1 MSNEL
6 KLFEHEK
13 FGKLEIY
20 IDEQGREWFPATELA
35 KTLGYKNPQEAIRK
49 HCKEAG
55 CVNRSVSYP
64 SGTKQKKYINEGNL
78 YRLLAKSKIKGAEEF
93 ESWIFDEVLPTI
105 RKTGAY
111 ITDNVWSQITN
122 DPAKFGEFLID
133 YGKTKDELKQVKA
146 KNDILMHT
154 EKTYTVTE
162 IAKELGVS
170 SARIL
175 NKILS
180 IDHIQYMQN
189 GTWVLY
195 SSLQLDN
202 LIIINLSYCPE
213 IDFKRFFHPTQ
224 PLGCLFKKN
233 SSMTTT
239 KLSKGS

>member
-1 MSNEL
+1 MSNKL

-35 KTLGYKNPQEAIRK
+35 QMLGYKNPQKAIRD
-49 HCKEAG
+49 HCSEKG
-55 CVNRSVSYP
+55 CTIRSVLTN
-64 SGTKQKKYINEGNL
+64 GGKQRKKYVNEGNL

-111 ITDNVWSQITN
+111 ITDNVWDQITN

-146 KNDILMHT
+146 KNDILMHI

-170 SARIL
+170 SAKIL
-175 NKILS
+175 NQILS
-180 IDHIQYMQN
+180 KDHIQYYMN

-195 SSLQLDN
+195 SPYADR
-202 LIIINLSYCPE
+202 IFYPVI
-213 IDFKRFFHPTQ
+213 
-224 PLGCLFKKN
+224 
-233 SSMTTT
+233 
-239 KLSKGS
+239 

>member
-1 MSNEL
+1 MSNKL

-35 KTLGYKNPQEAIRK
+35 QMLGYKNPQKAIRD
-49 HCKEAG
+49 HCSEKG
-55 CVNRSVSYP
+55 CTIRSVLTN
-64 SGTKQKKYINEGNL
+64 GGKQRKKYVNEGNL

-111 ITDNVWSQITN
+111 ITDNVWDQITN

-133 YGKTKDELKQVKA
+133 YGKTKNELKQVKA

-224 PLGCLFKKN
+224 PLGCFF
-233 SSMTTT
+233 
-239 KLSKGS
+239 

>member
-1 MSNEL
+1 MSNKL

-35 KTLGYKNPQEAIRK
+35 QMLGYKNPQKAIRD
-49 HCKEAG
+49 HCSEKG
-55 CVNRSVSYP
+55 CTIRSVLTN
-64 SGTKQKKYINEGNL
+64 GGKQRKKYVNEGNL

-162 IAKELGVS
+162 IAKELVF
-170 SARIL
+170 L
-175 NKILS
+175 NTMGI
-180 IDHIQYMQN
+180 
-189 GTWVLY
+189 T
-195 SSLQLDN
+195 
-202 LIIINLSYCPE
+202 
-213 IDFKRFFHPTQ
+213 
-224 PLGCLFKKN
+224 LFN
-233 SSMTTT
+233 TDRTFYPVME
-239 KLSKGS
+239 LLC

>member
-1 MSNEL
+1 MSNKL

-35 KTLGYKNPQEAIRK
+35 QMLGYKNPQKAIRD
-49 HCKEAG
+49 HCSEKG
-55 CVNRSVSYP
+55 CTIRSVLTN
-64 SGTKQKKYINEGNL
+64 GGKQRKKYVNEGNL

-111 ITDNVWSQITN
+111 ITDNVWDQITN

-133 YGKTKDELKQVKA
+133 YGKTKNELKQVKA
-146 KNDILMHT
+146 KNDILMNT

-175 NKILS
+175 NQILFK
-180 IDHIQYMQN
+180 DHIN
-189 GTWVLY
+189 II
-195 SSLQLDN
+195 SS
-202 LIIINLSYCPE
+202 IY
-213 IDFKRFFHPTQ
+213 KMKH
-224 PLGCLFKKN
+224 GCYILAYN
-233 SSMTTT
+233 RSI
-239 KLSKGS
+239 

>member
-1 MSNEL
+1 MSNKL

-35 KTLGYKNPQEAIRK
+35 QMLGYKNPQKAIRD
-49 HCKEAG
+49 HCSEKG
-55 CVNRSVSYP
+55 CTIRSVLTN
-64 SGTKQKKYINEGNL
+64 GGKQRKKYVNEGNL

-111 ITDNVWSQITN
+111 ITDNVWDQITN

-133 YGKTKDELKQVKA
+133 YGKTKNELKQVKA
-146 KNDILMHT
+146 KNDILMNT

-175 NKILS
+175 NQILFK
-180 IDHIQYMQN
+180 DHIN
-189 GTWVLY
+189 II
-195 SSLQLDN
+195 SS
-202 LIIINLSYCPE
+202 IYKME
-213 IDFKRFFHPTQ
+213 H
-224 PLGCLFKKN
+224 GCYILAYN
-233 SSMTTT
+233 RSI
-239 KLSKGS
+239 